1 MNPIIRPDL
10 NVTSRILDGRPL
22 ASLAHDGAH
31 RRQGRPPRPVEPHP
45 APQGPASFRQ
55 VLALYAN

>member
-1 MNPIIRPDL
+1 MKPTNRPDFI
-10 NVTSRILDGRPL
+10 VTSRILDGRTL
-22 ASLAHDGAH
+22 ASFAQDGTR

-55 VLALYAN
+55 ILALYAD